1 MKTED
6 KIIETIKISMDFFK
20 IYVAIVIVL
29 TGAIFGFVVQIHNDP
44 AKNLLDYKDPFNLI
58 VRE

>member
-1 MKTED
+1 
-6 KIIETIKISMDFFK
+6 MDFFK